1 MSQIIINAE
10 NGSFGRV
17 CSYAAKQALE
27 GNEVIVV
34 NSEKAII
41 SGNKKIAIEKYRNL
55 KQKGGSS
62 LKGPKYINIAYRIL
76 KRGIRNMLPDFRKG
90 QGKLAFTRIKCYD
103 GIPEKFKEKE
113 MKKIQ
118 GPKTNKFITLQEL
131 TKKI

>member
-10 NGSFGRV
+10 NGSFGRI

-41 SGNKKIAIEKYRNL
+41 SGNKKIAIERYRNL

-76 KRGIRNMLPDFRKG
+76 KRGIRNMLPNFRKG
-90 QGKLAFTRIKCYD
+90 QGKLAFARIKCYD

-118 GPKTNKFITLQEL
+118 SPKTNKFITLQEL